1 MKFVDQNRYNNNI
14 SAAML
19 MFSSAMVTGEAVEFF
34 AFLTSYTENYSSDWN
49 IQATYGRT
57 DPIAN
62 FRGNTRTLSVG
73 WDIPAATLEEATI
86 NLSKFNKLNK
96 LIYPYYDKPSG
107 VISNDNDNAIT
118 YSSNALSLAK
128 SPLIRLKFANL
139 IQAGNG
145 KTNGLL
151 GYITSLS
158 WNPVIEMGMFTGG
171 GKLYP
176 KVVSLN
182 IGFGVLHEYDRGFFA
197 KSNVE
202 PEEEEFDFDFAPS
215 QVLLASEDPEIQ
227 AILEAGGDAARSIN
241 QAIQPFAAGVGENT
255 NGNGNGQ

>member
-1 MKFVDQNRYNNNI
+1 
-14 SAAML
+14 ML

-86 NLSKFNKLNK
+86 NLLKFNKLNK

-107 VISNDNDNAIT
+107 VISDNDTIT

-202 PEEEEFDFDFAPS
+202 PEEEFDFDFAES
-215 QVLLASEDPEIQ
+215 QVLLASEDPDIQ
-227 AILEAGGDAARSIN
+227 AILEAGGDAATRTVIE
-241 QAIQPFAAGVGENT
+241 AIAPFAGGNT
-255 NGNGNGQ
+255 NSAGN